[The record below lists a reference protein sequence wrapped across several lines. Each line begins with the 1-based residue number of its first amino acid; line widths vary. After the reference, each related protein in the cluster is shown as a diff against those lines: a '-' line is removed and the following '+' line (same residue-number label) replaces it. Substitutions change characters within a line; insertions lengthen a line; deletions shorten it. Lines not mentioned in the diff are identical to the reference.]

1 MNHKFTIDDE
11 LLTHQFNNEWRF
23 LVILEDSGTLNVV
36 PEDSLED
43 LEGEFFDKLRA
54 APNYKM
60 LNLVGHGK
68 GMFILADPYC
78 ERELSKQIYAFAN
91 DCGVVVSP
99 LNKYSYLLNS
109 E

>member
-1 MNHKFTIDDE
+1 MTHFTIDDE

-60 LNLVGHGK
+60 LNLVGYGK

-91 DCGVVVSP
+91 DCGRVVSP
-99 LNKYSYLLNS
+99 LNKYSYLHN
-109 E
+109 